1 MKTPMTHFSH
11 FVRAAV
17 LSAFALGAF
26 VLTNGCDGGREGDRC
41 NPNLSHNDCGSGLT
55 CIQPSGCAENY
66 CCPADPSKSSNP
78 YCNGAGCFGDGGGG
92 GTTEDAGTSA
102 EAGGEEASTS
112 GGDATSESSTSDA
125 SGD

>member
-1 MKTPMTHFSH
+1 MKTRMTHVSH
-11 FVRAAV
+11 FVRAAA
-17 LSAFALGAF
+17 LAAFALGAF

-41 NPNLSHNDCGSGLT
+41 NPNLSHDDCGSGLA

-78 YCNGAGCFGDGGGG
+78 YCNGAGCPNAIV
-92 GTTEDAGTSA
+92 T
-102 EAGGEEASTS
+102 
-112 GGDATSESSTSDA
+112 GGDAGDA